1 MTDQWMARLS
11 EYLDGEL
18 AADERAA
25 LEAHLSA
32 CAACREVLDDLRGV
46 MARAATLEDRGPARD
61 LWAGV
66 ARSIGSEGAA
76 RRPRRLAFSVPQLL
90 AASVALMALA
100 GGTAWLTATRRA
112 TEGSGG
118 GGGGGG
124 SHVATAR
131 LAWATDAG
139 YDAAIAELQA
149 ALESGRRSG
158 RLDSTTIRV
167 VGHNLAIIDTA
178 ITQARR
184 ALTADPGSAY
194 LNHHLADTMR
204 RKLELLRQATTIA
217 GART

>member
-66 ARSIGSEGAA
+66 ARSIGSGGAA

>member
-1 MTDQWMARLS
+1 ML
-11 EYLDGEL
+11 
-18 AADERAA
+18 
-25 LEAHLSA
+25 
-32 CAACREVLDDLRGV
+32 
-46 MARAATLEDRGPARD
+46 
-61 LWAGV
+61 
-66 ARSIGSEGAA
+66 
-76 RRPRRLAFSVPQLL
+76 
-90 AASVALMALA
+90 LA
-100 GGTAWLTATRRA
+100 GGGAWLTATRRA
-112 TEGSGG
+112 TEGGRGG
-118 GGGGGG
+118 DGG
-124 SHVATAR
+124 SQVTTAR

-184 ALTADPGSAY
+184 ALNADPGSAY

>member
-18 AADERAA
+18 PADERAA
-25 LEAHLSA
+25 LEVHLSA
-32 CAACREVLDDLRGV
+32 CAACREVLEELRGV
-46 MARAATLEDRGPARD
+46 VARVATLEDCGPPRD

-76 RRPRRLAFSVPQLL
+76 RRPRRLSFSVPQLL
-90 AASVALMALA
+90 AASVALMLLA

-112 TEGSGG
+112 TEQGG
-118 GGGGGG
+118 GW
-124 SHVATAR
+124 
-131 LAWATDAG
+131 WATDAS
-139 YDAAIAELQA
+139 YDAAIAELQG

-167 VGHNLAIIDTA
+167 VGRNLAIIDSA
-178 ITQARR
+178 IIQARR
-184 ALTADPGSAY
+184 ALTTDPGSAY

>member
-18 AADERAA
+18 PAAERAE
-25 LEAHLSA
+25 LESHLPG
-32 CAACREVLDDLRGV
+32 CTACREVLDDLRGV

-61 LWAGV
+61 LWPGV

-118 GGGGGG
+118 GAGG
-124 SHVATAR
+124 SQLTTAR

>member
-1 MTDQWMARLS
+1 MLDRWTDRLS

-18 AADERAA
+18 PAAERAE
-25 LEAHLSA
+25 LESHLPG
-32 CAACREVLDDLRGV
+32 CTACREVLDDLRGV

-124 SHVATAR
+124 SQVTTAR
-131 LAWATDAG
+131 LAWATDAR
-139 YDAAIAELQA
+139 YDAAIAELQG

-158 RLDSTTIRV
+158 RLDSATIRV

-217 GART
+217 GARS

>member
-1 MTDQWMARLS
+1 ERRMLDRWTDRLS

-18 AADERAA
+18 PAAERAE
-25 LEAHLSA
+25 LESHLPG

-90 AASVALMALA
+90 AASVALMLLA
-100 GGTAWLTATRRA
+100 GGGAWLTATRRA
-112 TEGSGG
+112 TEGGRGG
-118 GGGGGG
+118 DGG
-124 SHVATAR
+124 SQVTTAR

-149 ALESGRRSG
+149 VLESGRRS
-158 RLDSTTIRV
+158 
-167 VGHNLAIIDTA
+167 
-178 ITQARR
+178 
-184 ALTADPGSAY
+184 
-194 LNHHLADTMR
+194 
-204 RKLELLRQATTIA
+204 
-217 GART
+217 

>member
-18 AADERAA
+18 PAAERAE
-25 LEAHLSA
+25 LEAHLPG
-32 CAACREVLDDLRGV
+32 CAACRRVLEELRGV
-46 MARAATLEDRGPARD
+46 VARAGTLEDRGPARD
-61 LWAGV
+61 LWSGV
-66 ARSIGSEGAA
+66 ARAIGFEGAA
-76 RRPRRLAFSVPQLL
+76 RRPRRLSFSVPQLL
-90 AASVALMALA
+90 AASVALMLLA
-100 GGTAWLTATRRA
+100 GGASWLTVTHRA
-112 TEGSGG
+112 TEGD
-118 GGGGGG
+118 GGGG
-124 SHVATAR
+124 SQVTTAR
-131 LAWATDAG
+131 LAWTTDAR

-167 VGHNLAIIDTA
+167 VGHNLAIIDSA
-178 ITQARR
+178 IVQARR